1 MLELIV
7 VQQVSTMRT
16 SETIH
21 QHKHPTNDSGRM
33 WKGRKL
39 DAGGT
44 QVGRSA
50 DTKQTQRDAVQTHRR
65 SAQKHRRRRD
75 ADGSINYSLTHMIF
89 IVFGSFVA

>member
-1 MLELIV
+1 
-7 VQQVSTMRT
+7 MRT
-16 SETIH
+16 SATLR
-21 QHKHPTNDSGRM
+21 QYKHPTNDSGRM

-50 DTKQTQRDAVQTHRR
+50 DAGG
-65 SAQKHRRRRD
+65 KHEV
-75 ADGSINYSLTHMIF
+75 IF